1 MAKRARLTREEVL
14 DHVLGS
20 SGINGPSL
28 IMHALEW
35 AWPGSHVQLLA
46 GNFNANNISGY
57 CEIVTMSLL
66 ELGAI
71 IFGGND
77 KIIAYFWSKGL
88 LASSKTCA
96 RYNTLY
102 KA

>member
-1 MAKRARLTREEVL
+1 
-14 DHVLGS
+14 
-20 SGINGPSL
+20 
-28 IMHALEW
+28 MHALEW
-35 AWPGSHVQLLA
+35 AWPSESRAIVG
-46 GNFNANNISGY
+46 GNFNAISGY

-77 KIIAYFWSKGL
+77 KIIAYFRSKGL
-88 LASSKTCA
+88 LTSSKTCA
-96 RYNTLY
+96 RYNTLCIINRMY